1 MLKVFVAEPQ
11 GGKGGRTPPASLL
24 VPLGRPVEQ
33 LGRGDIVGGQRGSLG
48 YPEQVDEG
56 DEDEAVERGS
66 GWGKGVVLRAEPV
79 GEKPRPS
86 WRGSEAIDS
95 GYRVPQGSGDEGQRR
110 GASACPRY
118 SRQKSA
124 GGARTRRQAEVKKV
138 LLDGRKKVRGRES
151 WRCPPQKEVQRAG
164 VGRAGRVGKMER
176 SKNRERGGGC
186 GWWISKLRNGVRMLV
201 WGRVGEG

>member
-1 MLKVFVAEPQ
+1 MVLKVFVAEPQ

-48 YPEQVDEG
+48 YPEQVDKG

-66 GWGKGVVLRAEPV
+66 GWGKVVVPRAEPV
-79 GEKPRPS
+79 DEKLRFS

-110 GASACPRY
+110 GASACPR
-118 SRQKSA
+118 
-124 GGARTRRQAEVKKV
+124 
-138 LLDGRKKVRGRES
+138 
-151 WRCPPQKEVQRAG
+151 
-164 VGRAGRVGKMER
+164 
-176 SKNRERGGGC
+176 
-186 GWWISKLRNGVRMLV
+186 
-201 WGRVGEG
+201 